1 MIRIFSKLR
10 QSLLNEGKIARYLRY
25 ALGEILLVVIGILIA
40 LEVNTWN
47 EWRQEREEEQVVLRQ
62 LRDDYRA
69 SLAQLDQK
77 IRMRGYILNAS
88 QFILHSIDHP
98 ESARRD
104 SLIGN
109 LSILLIDPTFDPIEN
124 DLSSNGDLRLIT
136 NLNLKRML
144 SNWSS
149 GIVAVREIEQNWA
162 GVLVEQLLPVI
173 YDLGIYRDLANYFI
187 NDLKMAWA
195 LEGTARIEKRK
206 IGTSRQAASLDE
218 IAQSKE
224 LEGLVASAITYN
236 TTANLQSA
244 VLRKRIEEIL
254 ALLEEE
260 IRE

>member
-10 QSLLNEGKIARYLRY
+10 QSLLDEGKIVRYLRY

-40 LEVNTWN
+40 LQVNTWN
-47 EWRQEREEEQVVLRQ
+47 EWRQERQEEQVVLRQ

-69 SLAQLDQK
+69 NLAQLDQK

-136 NLNLKRML
+136 NQKLKRML

-149 GIVAVREIEQNWA
+149 DIVAVREIEQNWA

-187 NDLKMAWA
+187 NDLKMDWA
-195 LEGTARIEKRK
+195 LEGTARFEKRK

-236 TTANLQSA
+236 TTANLESGA
-244 VLRKRIEEIL
+244 LRKRIEEIL

-260 IRE
+260 IQE

>member
-10 QSLLNEGKIARYLRY
+10 QSLLDEGKIVRYLRY

-40 LEVNTWN
+40 LQVNTWN
-47 EWRQEREEEQVVLRQ
+47 EWRQERQEEQVVLRQ

-69 SLAQLDQK
+69 NLAQLDQK

-136 NLNLKRML
+136 NLKLKRML

-149 GIVAVREIEQNWA
+149 DIVAVQEIEQNWA
-162 GVLVEQLLPVI
+162 DVVPEQLLPAL
-173 YDLGIYRDLANYFI
+173 YDLGIYRELSDYFI
-187 NDLKMAWA
+187 NDLKMDWA
-195 LEGTARIEKRK
+195 LEGTARFEKRK
-206 IGTSRQAASLDE
+206 IGSSKQAASLVE

-224 LEGLVASAITYN
+224 LESLAASAITYN
-236 TTANLQSA
+236 ATANLESA
-244 VLRKRIEEIL
+244 ALRKRIEEIL
-254 ALLEEE
+254 ALLEDE
-260 IRE
+260 IQE